1 MAELVPMAID
11 HLRDGME
18 IDGELERTDLREGSI
33 LRVPS
38 PAHQQNREMPND
50 IGVSL

>member
-1 MAELVPMAID
+1 MAID

-18 IDGELERTDLREGSI
+18 VDRELERTDLREDPI

-38 PAHQQNREMPND
+38 LAHQQNREMSND
-50 IGVSL
+50 VGVSL